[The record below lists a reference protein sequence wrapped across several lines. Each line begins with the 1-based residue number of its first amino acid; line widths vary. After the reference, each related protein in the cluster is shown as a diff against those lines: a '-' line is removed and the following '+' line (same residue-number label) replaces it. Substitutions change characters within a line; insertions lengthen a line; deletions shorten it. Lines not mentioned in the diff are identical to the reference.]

1 MKNQKAV
8 LKHLSFLIAFTAANL
23 DSMAKVIVLDSDET
37 IYELPRSQIK
47 TYIQRGSIDQNLKP
61 IKPVKPGALSD
72 DELVAIPEKY
82 LPPDLKKRQQEIKQK
97 LKAAKKSDSPLAT
110 PALKQSQVALPG
122 KESDTVRIK
131 TRSNKMIDIK
141 IENAV
146 WVPPTSA
153 TDSAILAPQV
163 KLPEVEVLSTIEI
176 TTSGQVKKEIEPG
189 DTREIAEIFGKDKK
203 DKAKAPLQKAFQFYS
218 SKDYATSL
226 TLSLDV
232 LTDKTQSEEARMYA
246 RFLVAHSLF
255 QAGFYASATP
265 QLIELLSTKYRRSA
279 VGMISK
285 CLDRTK
291 DEGAANQVLSKLSIS
306 QIPEKYQ
313 STFSFHLG
321 RIMLNSGA
329 REAASAA
336 FAKIPA
342 DHIRFAE
349 AQYFLG
355 VIASAEVGSSVD
367 VSDWENNKTLTYKA
381 RSLYETAMVA
391 ARAADQKGDLL
402 NLIRISAARLAYQAK
417 QYNQALYYYSE
428 IDTESPFS
436 RESLYESAWA
446 LYKIGEFNRS
456 LGMLH
461 ALNTRYYE
469 GRDLAELWILR
480 SLNYLKLCRF
490 DEARIASSEFEK
502 ELKIHQPA
510 LVDFLKKAKDLK
522 ITQPR
527 QILDIKG
534 EAWILRVLASDSVI
548 KKDLA
553 TEALVLAEKSKLSN
567 LSLNLRIPDAELR
580 TSTQKVLEQQ
590 LDKKLLSVS
599 KALRPYVE
607 TRVSDILSEYKAQ
620 KDRLDFLKFEIYS
633 QAQKYP
639 NALERPEAKKQ
650 IQKAQFLPG
659 VFLKGHE
666 ILWRYSGEHWYDE
679 LRSYD
684 YFIPT
689 ECKSETI

>member
-1 MKNQKAV
+1 
-8 LKHLSFLIAFTAANL
+8 
-23 DSMAKVIVLDSDET
+23 
-37 IYELPRSQIK
+37 
-47 TYIQRGSIDQNLKP
+47 
-61 IKPVKPGALSD
+61 
-72 DELVAIPEKY
+72 
-82 LPPDLKKRQQEIKQK
+82 
-97 LKAAKKSDSPLAT
+97 
-110 PALKQSQVALPG
+110 
-122 KESDTVRIK
+122 
-131 TRSNKMIDIK
+131 
-141 IENAV
+141 
-146 WVPPTSA
+146 
-153 TDSAILAPQV
+153 
-163 KLPEVEVLSTIEI
+163 
-176 TTSGQVKKEIEPG
+176 
-189 DTREIAEIFGKDKK
+189 
-203 DKAKAPLQKAFQFYS
+203 
-218 SKDYATSL
+218 
-226 TLSLDV
+226 
-232 LTDKTQSEEARMYA
+232 
-246 RFLVAHSLF
+246 
-255 QAGFYASATP
+255 
-265 QLIELLSTKYRRSA
+265 
-279 VGMISK
+279 
-285 CLDRTK
+285 
-291 DEGAANQVLSKLSIS
+291 
-306 QIPEKYQ
+306 
-313 STFSFHLG
+313 
-321 RIMLNSGA
+321 
-329 REAASAA
+329 
-336 FAKIPA
+336 
-342 DHIRFAE
+342 
-349 AQYFLG
+349 
-355 VIASAEVGSSVD
+355 
-367 VSDWENNKTLTYKA
+367 
-381 RSLYETAMVA
+381 
-391 ARAADQKGDLL
+391 
-402 NLIRISAARLAYQAK
+402 
-417 QYNQALYYYSE
+417 
-428 IDTESPFS
+428 
-436 RESLYESAWA
+436 
-446 LYKIGEFNRS
+446 
-456 LGMLH
+456 MLH